1 MPPQTSYNDYASSI
15 SILSNIHTVKY
26 QGMLLE
32 IVTTT
37 PYEVLTSGGTKEQW
51 AREIQGIVW

>member
-37 PYEVLTSGGTKEQW
+37 PYEVLTSGGTKEQ
-51 AREIQGIVW
+51 